1 MLNII
6 FPLTKHA
13 SLSLAILYKPKNLAI
28 ILQVSNGFGKPL
40 AFNPMHRGVNVIK
53 LFSFIPDD

>member
-6 FPLTKHA
+6 FPLTKRA

-40 AFNPMHRGVNVIK
+40 AFNPMHPGVNVIK
-53 LFSFIPDD
+53 LFFLHPR